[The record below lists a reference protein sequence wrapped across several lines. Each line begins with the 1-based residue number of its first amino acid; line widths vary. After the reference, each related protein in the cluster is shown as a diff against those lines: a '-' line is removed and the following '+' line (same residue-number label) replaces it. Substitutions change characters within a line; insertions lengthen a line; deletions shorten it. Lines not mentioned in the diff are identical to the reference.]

1 MRKETFDPNDIS
13 KDDMNKLADAIE
25 EYKDSLMSVMVI
37 PEEIV
42 QECEDKL
49 KEGLRRTDRLIK
61 KLRKGDRSVFKDD
74 EELNEYF

>member
-1 MRKETFDPNDIS
+1 MRKETFDPSDIS

-42 QECEDKL
+42 KECEDKL

>member
-1 MRKETFDPNDIS
+1 MRKETFDPSDIS